1 MRLALLLM
9 ALAVAAG
16 AGAPAVSDERLVLQ
30 TTLGDIELAFFPE
43 VAPVTVAHMLEL
55 GRLGAF
61 TTNHFFRVDRG
72 FVAQARRWSRGRGAT
87 GFGVGAAPDA
97 QRRAR
102 AGGGRGWGAQRAADG
117 DAGTRLCAAQ
127 RHG

>member
-1 MRLALLLM
+1 MRCVLLLM
-9 ALAVAAG
+9 ALAVASAAG
-16 AGAPAVSDERLVLQ
+16 AEPEISDERLVLQ

-72 FVAQARRWSRGRGAT
+72 FVAQARAAAGRVWPAA
-87 GFGVGAAPDA
+87 GV
-97 QRRAR
+97 RRA
-102 AGGGRGWGAQRAADG
+102 
-117 DAGTRLCAAQ
+117 AGTR
-127 RHG
+127 